1 MANSVTSINYVDQ
14 FSTILDKKYAS
25 ELKTYALMQSNP
37 GVTWVNSNTI
47 KIPKLTVGGFKNHT
61 RGNAFNLGAVSNEF
75 EVKTLSFDRDIE
87 IVIDQMDIDET
98 NLIMSIANI
107 QNTLEETQS
116 IPEQDSYRFSK
127 IYADIVDP
135 LKGNKTASVVTK
147 SASDVLAWFDDNMAK
162 MDDASVPAEGRILYV
177 TPEYKKLIN
186 RAMSRQLT
194 AKDKAVE
201 TAIDRLGDVE
211 IITVP
216 SARMRT
222 EYTFTDGCVPAT
234 KAGKIGLIL
243 IHPSAVVCREK
254 YSYIKVFTP
263 GSDSRTADSYI
274 LQERRYGDLFIL
286 DNKYDGIEV
295 GLDTAPQP

>member
-14 FSTILDKKYAS
+14 FTTILDKKYATEMKS
-25 ELKTYALMQSNP
+25 YALMQSNP

-47 KIPKLTVGGFKNHT
+47 KIPKLTVGGFKPHT

-87 IVIDQMDIDET
+87 IVIDQMDVDET

-107 QNTLEETQS
+107 QNTLEETQA

-127 IYADIVDP
+127 IYEYVTSATG
-135 LKGNKTASVVTK
+135 GNKSAPVVTK
-147 SASDVLAWFDDNMAK
+147 TASDVLVWFDNQMAK
-162 MDDASVPAEGRILYV
+162 MDDASVPAEGRILYC

-186 RAMSRQLT
+186 RCLTRQLN

-211 IITVP
+211 IVVVP
-216 SARMRT
+216 SARMKT
-222 EYTFTDGCVPAT
+222 EYVFTNGCVPAT
-234 KAGKIGLIL
+234 KAGQIGMIL

-274 LQERRYGDLFIL
+274 LQERRYGDIFCL

-295 GLDTAPQP
+295 GLDTAPTP